1 MARFTVPA
9 VIAAASVAAPA
20 RAAETA
26 MLIPDSGDTGWLL
39 GASLLAILTLIPGL
53 LLALIGLRGW
63 AHAPRMVIASAAA
76 IALATLL
83 FFAVGF
89 SLMFDVTAVHGLSS
103 FIGGAS
109 NIMLNN
115 MGTVREGTTLPE
127 TGFVIF
133 QLVFL
138 LAAVTLINAAL
149 ANRARQGWLLGFS
162 GLWVLLVAVPVGRW
176 MWGGGWLGD
185 TGALDMTGGIT
196 IFISAGFSVVAAAAL
211 INRRQSG
218 ATAVMADGGTQ
229 LIGAFLTMV
238 GIMALAG
245 AATLGAS
252 DNAAVAILAIVTAA
266 MTGALAMAAF
276 ERRLDAAAMA
286 SGLLAGSIGIATAG
300 DGVSVGAA
308 WLMGIAAAAALK
320 WGPALVPGARLARTG
335 GGIGG
340 IIAAATT
347 GALLFGIFLSFET
360 FGGSGYAEGMTMGGQ
375 IIAQLIAILAVAGW
389 SVFGT
394 LIAALMAGLVLP
406 MTGADADGGR

>member
-1 MARFTVPA
+1 MLRF
-9 VIAAASVAAPA
+9 AAPA
-20 RAAETA
+20 AMIGAVAIAAPA
-26 MLIPDSGDTGWLL
+26 DTGWLL

-53 LLALIGLRGW
+53 LLALVGLRGW
-63 AHAPRMVIASAAA
+63 AHAPRMIIASVAAM
-76 IALATLL
+76 ALSTLL

-103 FIGGAS
+103 FIGGAT

-149 ANRARQGWLLGFS
+149 ANRARQGWLLGFT

-185 TGALDMTGGIT
+185 TGALDTTGGIT
-196 IFISAGFSVVAAAAL
+196 IFISAGISVVAAGAL
-211 INRRQSG
+211 INRRQSA
-218 ATAVMADGGTQ
+218 ATAAISDGGTQ
-229 LIGAFLTMV
+229 LIGAFLTMI
-238 GIMALAG
+238 GIMALGG

-252 DNAAVAILAIVTAA
+252 DNAAVAILAILTAA

-276 ERRLDAAAMA
+276 ERRVDAAAMA

-320 WGPALVPGARLARTG
+320 WGPALIPGGARQQRTG
-335 GGIGG
+335 AGIGG

-347 GALLFGIFLSFET
+347 GALLFGIFLSFDT

-375 IIAQLIAILAVAGW
+375 IVAQLIAILAVAGW

-406 MTGADADGGR
+406 MTGADAESGR